1 MSVSTPMVVRVIDV
15 VFGLVLLFLGSWI
28 VLDRSLAETV
38 IFFGFSTGLVLI
50 GVARIAKGVMM
61 SELKRSTRAIQLIT
75 GIGLLLLATVVLFF
89 PTLASTILIAVVA
102 VGLLITGVARILVV
116 YSEAEMSQR
125 SRVLHLIVGSIALG
139 VSFLTL
145 IIPGLGFF
153 TLVLLL
159 SIILIV
165 SGAARLTSGVT
176 GEP

>member
-1 MSVSTPMVVRVIDV
+1 MPMAVRVTDIV
-15 VFGLVLLFLGSWI
+15 VGLVLLFLGSWI

-38 IFFGFSTGLVLI
+38 IILGFSAGLILI
-50 GVARIAKGVMM
+50 GAARIVKSAMI
-61 SELKRSTRAIQLIT
+61 SELKRSTRAIHLIT
-75 GIGLLLLATVVLFF
+75 GIGVLLLATVVLVF
-89 PTLASTILIAVVA
+89 PTLATTFLIAIVA
-102 VGLLITGVARILVV
+102 VGLLITGFARILIG

-125 SRVLHLIVGSIALG
+125 TRAIHLIVGSIALG

-145 IIPGLGFF
+145 ILPGLGFL